1 MVLPNEKR
9 IHQIDEKG
17 ISGDQRHVFGFQ
29 DFFHVHAMSTEHA
42 GLNIITMEEFLER
55 EALTGKLRNVDT
67 GEVEFP
73 PHNITRFESGRDYN
87 WLPLYKYLRSVGH
100 TPEWY
105 PNDCALAIPSSTDP
119 ESVLELNKTFHTI
132 MNNGTQPELGD
143 FINNPTPV
151 NGSLADRMREM
162 LADREELCIYD
173 IELQKKKLLHIQA
186 NRDVRLLTHFYA
198 FIFFAD
204 WKQDLF
210 SKRLVRDHV
219 RIRDEIMCAAARVT
233 QAVRERAKK
242 KPGNPEGLYDA
253 LHIRRGDFKY
263 QFKSTQLSARELYLA
278 SKDELTEGSTLYIA
292 TNQKDKNFFS
302 IFMEHYDVIYL
313 DDYMD
318 EVGHE
323 VNANFL
329 GLIDLL
335 VASKSRTFFGTYQST
350 FSGYINRIRG
360 YYTVQQ
366 KSEGYQDGLIN
377 SWYFSEE
384 VKHDMRS
391 YHPVHGQSTHS
402 REYPT
407 GWRDIDFTAQWKLD
421 SKENGE
427 QNKINKLER

>member
-1 MVLPNEKR
+1 M
-9 IHQIDEKG
+9 
-17 ISGDQRHVFGFQ
+17 
-29 DFFHVHAMSTEHA
+29 
-42 GLNIITMEEFLER
+42 
-55 EALTGKLRNVDT
+55 
-67 GEVEFP
+67 
-73 PHNITRFESGRDYN
+73 
-87 WLPLYKYLRSVGH
+87 
-100 TPEWY
+100 
-105 PNDCALAIPSSTDP
+105 
-119 ESVLELNKTFHTI
+119 
-132 MNNGTQPELGD
+132 
-143 FINNPTPV
+143 
-151 NGSLADRMREM
+151 
-162 LADREELCIYD
+162 
-173 IELQKKKLLHIQA
+173 
-186 NRDVRLLTHFYA
+186 
-198 FIFFAD
+198 
-204 WKQDLF
+204 
-210 SKRLVRDHV
+210 
-219 RIRDEIMCAAARVT
+219 
-233 QAVRERAKK
+233 
-242 KPGNPEGLYDA
+242 
-253 LHIRRGDFKY
+253 
-263 QFKSTQLSARELYLA
+263 A

-427 QNKINKLER
+427 QNKINK